1 MFWTKVVEKI
11 KTTFYI
17 QERAV
22 FRKSFRLWDNVE
34 NFGRSGQ
41 ATDDNM

>member
-1 MFWTKVVEKI
+1 MYIFYLISLLFLLRMRMFWTKVVEKI

-22 FRKSFRLWDNVE
+22 FRKSFRL
-34 NFGRSGQ
+34 
-41 ATDDNM
+41 